1 MFSGTQQKNIQKG
14 RNSEE
19 KLIGAPNEEFSPSLH
34 SYFRRFLKT
43 HYLKMK
49 LNMPSE
55 KRSNVQSA
63 PIFNTWLRFQ
73 SLGIH
78 TTDIKDHTVQDF
90 LSTRNISDLSFD
102 KNGARL
108 AFVVSQMYKEF
119 KEEERNEVAV
129 FSVNDGNQKS
139 FFRSGWSN
147 FAPKMNQA
155 GTKLAYL
162 SKKEEEC
169 RLFIHDFKNEAGE
182 EIVVEGSA
190 EGLEWENEDSL
201 IILLKDKDPL
211 REEKKEGRD
220 GYFFEET
227 PRFSSLWRYQP
238 GSGFQR
244 ITKGVQVW
252 EFNVNEGMVAA
263 VTSALPYEWSWYE
276 AELSVI
282 DLKDFKI
289 KKVYSRKNR
298 QVAKPRLS
306 PDNRRLIFLESLW
319 SDRGVTSGDIIDL
332 DLKSGK
338 AENITRGESES
349 FSEMQWKSGKEF
361 YALSNK
367 EGTFSIS
374 KFQGNRR
381 KRLWSKYG
389 AVHNPWSPSF
399 SISGDVAAV
408 SFESSKQPN
417 ELLLIDLKSKRE
429 KVLTNV
435 NKHLENCKSY
445 SSEKVKWRSYDGLEI
460 YGIFR
465 SAGKKTPLMV
475 IIHGGPTS
483 FSPDSFI
490 GLSTLYL
497 SKGYSVFLPNYR
509 GSVGKGREY
518 AEKNLGD
525 MGGGDLQDIL
535 SGIDFLV
542 KNNGIDRR
550 NIFITG
556 GSYGGFM
563 SAWAITQTDIFK
575 GAIALFGISDWISFH
590 GVSNLPTWDRI
601 HYDED
606 PYLFKR
612 FLKFSPL
619 WYVDKVKTP
628 ILLAHGIDD
637 PYVPVGQ
644 FHQFYRALKDKGK
657 DVRLLLFP
665 REGHGFREKKHIEQ
679 YYEEVFK
686 WLKARS

>member
-1 MFSGTQQKNIQKG
+1 MSK
-14 RNSEE
+14 
-19 KLIGAPNEEFSPSLH
+19 KLEHKVED
-34 SYFRRFLKT
+34 FLKT
-43 HYLKMK
+43 RY
-49 LNMPSE
+49 
-55 KRSNVQSA
+55 
-63 PIFNTWLRFQ
+63 ID
-73 SLGIH
+73 GINFSG
-78 TTDIKDHTVQDF
+78 DGSKIAF
-90 LSTRNISDLSFD
+90 GIS
-102 KNGARL
+102 R
-108 AFVVSQMYKEF
+108 VYKEF
-119 KEEERNEVAV
+119 KAEEGKEIIVLSVKNGEQKL
-129 FSVNDGNQKS
+129 FSHVE
-139 FFRSGWSN
+139 WSN
-147 FAPKMNQA
+147 FVPKLSSTGM
-155 GTKLAYL
+155 KLAYI
-162 SKKEEEC
+162 SKKEEEY
-169 RLFIHDFKNEAGE
+169 RLFICDLPKGTEE
-182 EIVVEGSA
+182 EIVLHERA
-190 EGLEWENEDSL
+190 ENLEWDGEDSV
-201 IILLKDKDPL
+201 IISILDGDPKK
-211 REEKKEGRD
+211 EEKKEGRD

-227 PRFSSLWRYQP
+227 PRFTSLWRYQL

-445 SSEKVKWRSYDGLEI
+445 SSEKVKWMSYDGLEI

>member
-1 MFSGTQQKNIQKG
+1 MSKQLEHKV
-14 RNSEE
+14 ED
-19 KLIGAPNEEFSPSLH
+19 
-34 SYFRRFLKT
+34 FLKT
-43 HYLKMK
+43 RYIDGI
-49 LNMPSE
+49 N
-55 KRSNVQSA
+55 
-63 PIFNTWLRFQ
+63 FNGDESKIAFE
-73 SLGIH
+73 
-78 TTDIKDHTVQDF
+78 
-90 LSTRNISDLSFD
+90 ISHI
-102 KNGARL
+102 
-108 AFVVSQMYKEF
+108 YKEF
-119 KEEERNEVAV
+119 KAEEGKEIIVLSVKNGEQKL
-129 FSVNDGNQKS
+129 FSHDGWN
-139 FFRSGWSN
+139 N
-147 FAPKMNQA
+147 FGPKFNSTGM
-155 GTKLAYL
+155 KLAYI
-162 SKKEEEC
+162 SKKEEEY
-169 RLFIHDFKNEAGE
+169 RLLIHDFSKGVGE
-182 EIVVEGSA
+182 EIVIQERA
-190 EGLEWENEDSL
+190 ENLEWDGEDSL
-201 IILLKDKDPL
+201 IISIMDNDPIK
-211 REEKKEGRD
+211 EEKKEGRD

-244 ITKGVQVW
+244 ITDGIQVW
-252 EFNVNEGMVAA
+252 EFNVNKGMIAA
-263 VTSALPYEWSWYE
+263 VTSPLPFEWSWYE

-282 DLKDFKI
+282 DLKDFKV

-306 PDNRRLIFLESLW
+306 PDNKRLIFLESLW

-338 AENITRGESES
+338 SENITRGESES

-374 KFQGNRR
+374 KFQGNKR

-399 SISGDVAAV
+399 SVSGDVAAV

-417 ELLLIDLKSKRE
+417 EVLLIDMKSKRE
-429 KVLTNV
+429 EVITNV

-445 SSEKVKWRSYDGLEI
+445 SSEKVTWKSYDGMEI

-465 SAGKKTPLMV
+465 SAGRNAPLMV

-490 GLSTLYL
+490 GVSTLFL

-542 KNNGIDRR
+542 KNKGIDKR

-575 GAIALFGISDWISFH
+575 GSIALFGISDWISFH

-619 WYVDKVKTP
+619 WYADKVKTP

-644 FHQFYRALKDKGK
+644 FYQFYRALKDKGK
-657 DVRLLLFP
+657 EVRLLLFP

-686 WLKARS
+686 WLRARS

>member
-1 MFSGTQQKNIQKG
+1 MSK
-14 RNSEE
+14 
-19 KLIGAPNEEFSPSLH
+19 KLEHKVED
-34 SYFRRFLKT
+34 FLKT
-43 HYLKMK
+43 RY
-49 LNMPSE
+49 
-55 KRSNVQSA
+55 
-63 PIFNTWLRFQ
+63 ID
-73 SLGIH
+73 GINFSG
-78 TTDIKDHTVQDF
+78 DGSKIAF
-90 LSTRNISDLSFD
+90 GIS
-102 KNGARL
+102 R
-108 AFVVSQMYKEF
+108 VYKEF
-119 KEEERNEVAV
+119 KAEEGKEIIVLSVKNGEQKL
-129 FSVNDGNQKS
+129 FSHVE
-139 FFRSGWSN
+139 WSN
-147 FAPKMNQA
+147 FVPKLSSTGM
-155 GTKLAYL
+155 KLAYI
-162 SKKEEEC
+162 SKKEEEY
-169 RLFIHDFKNEAGE
+169 RLFICDLPKGTEE
-182 EIVVEGSA
+182 EIVLHERA
-190 EGLEWENEDSL
+190 ENLEWDGEDSV
-201 IILLKDKDPL
+201 IISILDGDPKK
-211 REEKKEGRD
+211 EEKKEGRD

-227 PRFSSLWRYQP
+227 PRFTSLWRYQL